1 MGNDTTCG
9 ANGAASRS
17 ASGFPSPA
25 EDVAESSLDLQAL
38 MVRRPAAT
46 FFLRMRGEAMRGAGV
61 FAGDLLVVDRS
72 LRPTARRL
80 IVLAVD
86 GALLVRRYLR
96 EVASRGVL
104 FIAAGDGVSEA
115 VSLDAGAGDD
125 AGDDV
130 GDDAGDDIDASHV
143 VVWGVVTYVIH
154 RADTLP
160 ENFGGDDSGDDRA
173 GRFAAVRD
181 VQ

>member
-9 ANGAASRS
+9 PNGAASRS

-115 VSLDAGAGDD
+115 VSLDGD
-125 AGDDV
+125 AGDE
-130 GDDAGDDIDASHV
+130 ASPSRALI
-143 VVWGVVTYVIH
+143 WGVVTYVIH
-154 RADTLP
+154 QADALP
-160 ENFGGDDSGDDRA
+160 EGAAPD
-173 GRFAAVRD
+173 GRYANRYANVQD